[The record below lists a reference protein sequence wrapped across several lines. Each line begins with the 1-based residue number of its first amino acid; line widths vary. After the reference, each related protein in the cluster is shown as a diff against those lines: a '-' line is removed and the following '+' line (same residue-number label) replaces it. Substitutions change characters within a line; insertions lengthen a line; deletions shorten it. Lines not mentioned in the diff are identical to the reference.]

1 MSQKDRFKNESTV
14 GRLFIIA
21 SIVLIIAVVLTA
33 VFILFYF
40 GFLGL
45 FRLLGIHY
53 DSLQSLLIF
62 TLLFFLLGIFADIFE
77 KIIRLTLSSLFS
89 IHKSK
94 KQPAIS
100 VLLLLAYTTVNLA
113 VVNILDYLMNSVSIL
128 FITQLALA
136 AVLAV
141 LDLATDD

>member
-128 FITQLALA
+128 FITQLVLA

>member
-14 GRLFIIA
+14 GKLFIIA
-21 SIVLIIAVVLTA
+21 SIVLIIAVALTA